1 MTQLK
6 LRSPIIVA
14 AVALAIAT
22 PSLSYAQELV
32 PQNPVQGYY
41 LGLNLQGSMLVYR
54 DPDDQWSTPW
64 FGGGGSLRAG
74 QNIFTWLDI
83 GIAGGAAVAAT
94 DDWYALI
101 GRLQLEA
108 QLRPMENLFTRIG
121 VGAGG
126 IDFTRTQK
134 NKKKII
140 GQFGGAYSIGIGYDF
155 FPGDQYGSGGL
166 AITPIVGVDFLPGN
180 EIVSIATWVG
190 VEITR
195 WSGLPKNRLI
205 LPETE
210 LYNKN

>member
-6 LRSPIIVA
+6 LRSLVIVA
-14 AVALAIAT
+14 AAALAIAT

-32 PQNPVQGYY
+32 LPNQVQGYY
-41 LGLNLQGSMLVYR
+41 LGLNLQGSMHIYR
-54 DPDDQWSTPW
+54 NPDDQWSTPW

-74 QNIFTWLDI
+74 QNIFRWLDI
-83 GIAGGAAVAAT
+83 GIAGGATVVAT

-108 QLRPMENLFTRIG
+108 QLRPTESLFARIG

-126 IDFTRTQK
+126 IDFTRTKK

-155 FPGDQYGSGGL
+155 FPSDQHGSGGL

-180 EIVSIATWVG
+180 EIVSISTWIG
-190 VEITR
+190 VEITW

-210 LYNKN
+210 VYN